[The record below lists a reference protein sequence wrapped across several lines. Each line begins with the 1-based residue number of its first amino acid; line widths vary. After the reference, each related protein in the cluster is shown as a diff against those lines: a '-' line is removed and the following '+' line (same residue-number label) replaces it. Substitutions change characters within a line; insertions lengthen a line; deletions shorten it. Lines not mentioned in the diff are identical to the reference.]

1 MRIFSYMKKSYLDGH
16 VIMSIIMVILVV
28 VLQVTILQTLFSKE
42 KYLIQK
48 ELYETTLWSIGYWS
62 GKEADRPDGIVRNS
76 EYIGSTREL
85 FINLGDKKYKF
96 KIDSL
101 ESAFEVEAMVSY
113 DLNLINPLTLANLDS
128 LVRGRLKNETQNIP
142 IVFRK
147 IDSLGNI
154 REVYPRG
161 NIIYMNMEEAGYI
174 RLGYISGE
182 RVGVLFNYSW
192 KNFLH
197 QFWWGILGV
206 IVIGSIIDVLIIV
219 FLMQIRKHRR
229 MKMLQE
235 RVFRQ
240 RLHDLGNP
248 ISVIEVI
255 LHRICEENPDVF
267 KKENERCWFET
278 GVNAAVMVK
287 QEISE
292 TLNMAVMLYTKRV
305 EWEEMNLQEELN
317 KLASEFKLANR
328 GKKEVNITVHALP
341 GQFKLSKQL
350 VYAIRNLVDNAV
362 KYSGDVADVTIT
374 VYREKKYLM
383 LTVADRG
390 KGIAEKDLPYI
401 FEEYWRVGKEKKT
414 TGYGLGLASV
424 RKIVRRHRGK
434 VFVVSSLGSGTKFT
448 IKIRDYGTKNKAFIR
463 RGSIG
468 NT

>member
-1 MRIFSYMKKSYLDGH
+1 
-16 VIMSIIMVILVV
+16 MSVMMVILVII
-28 VLQVTILQTLFSKE
+28 LQVAILQTLFSKE
-42 KYLIQK
+42 KYIIQK
-48 ELYETTLWSIGYWS
+48 ELYGTTLWCIGYWS

-76 EYIGSTREL
+76 GYIGRTREL
-85 FINLGDKKYKF
+85 LINLGDKEYKF

-101 ESAFEVEAMVSY
+101 ESAFEVEAIVNY
-113 DLNLINPLTLANLDS
+113 DLNLRNPLTLASLDS
-128 LVRGRLKNETQNIP
+128 LVRPRLKNRTQNIP

-147 IDSLGNI
+147 IDSLGNT
-154 REVYPRG
+154 REVYPRE
-161 NIIYMNMEEAGYI
+161 NITYMDMEEAGYI

-206 IVIGSIIDVLIIV
+206 IVVGSIIDVSIII

-248 ISVIEVI
+248 ISVIEIV
-255 LHRICEENPDVF
+255 LHSIYEENPDVF
-267 KKENERCWFET
+267 KKENERRWFET
-278 GVNAAVMVK
+278 GVNTAVMVK
-287 QEISE
+287 QEIAE

-328 GKKEVNITVHALP
+328 GKKEVNIGVNVLP

-362 KYSGDVADVTIT
+362 KYSGDVAEVTIT
-374 VYREKKYLM
+374 VYRERKYLII
-383 LTVADRG
+383 TVADRG

-424 RKIVRRHRGK
+424 RKIVRRHGGK

-448 IKIRDYGTKNKAFIR
+448 IKIHDHGKKNKAFIC

-468 NT
+468 NA

>member
-1 MRIFSYMKKSYLDGH
+1 MD
-16 VIMSIIMVILVV
+16 
-28 VLQVTILQTLFSKE
+28 
-42 KYLIQK
+42 
-48 ELYETTLWSIGYWS
+48 
-62 GKEADRPDGIVRNS
+62 
-76 EYIGSTREL
+76 
-85 FINLGDKKYKF
+85 
-96 KIDSL
+96 
-101 ESAFEVEAMVSY
+101 
-113 DLNLINPLTLANLDS
+113 
-128 LVRGRLKNETQNIP
+128 
-142 IVFRK
+142 
-147 IDSLGNI
+147 
-154 REVYPRG
+154 
-161 NIIYMNMEEAGYI
+161 MEEAGYI

-206 IVIGSIIDVLIIV
+206 IVVGSIIDVSIII

-248 ISVIEVI
+248 ISAIEVI
-255 LHRICEENPDVF
+255 LHSIREENPDVF
-267 KKENERCWFET
+267 KKDNERRWFET
-278 GVNAAVMVK
+278 GVNTAVMVK
-287 QEISE
+287 QEIAE

-305 EWEEMNLQEELN
+305 EWEEMNLREELN

-328 GKKEVNITVHALP
+328 GKKKVNIDVNVLP

-350 VYAIRNLVDNAV
+350 VYAIRNLIDNAV
-362 KYSGDVADVTIT
+362 KYSGDVAEVTIT
-374 VYREKKYLM
+374 VYRERKYLII
-383 LTVADRG
+383 TVADQG

-424 RKIVRRHRGK
+424 RKIVRRHGGK

-448 IKIRDYGTKNKAFIR
+448 IKIHDHGKKNKAFIC
-463 RGSIG
+463 RG
-468 NT
+468 

>member
-1 MRIFSYMKKSYLDGH
+1 MRIFSHIKENCLKGY
-16 VIMSIIMVILVV
+16 VVMSIMMVILVII
-28 VLQVTILQTLFSKE
+28 LQITILQTLFSRE
-42 KYLIQK
+42 KYMIQK
-48 ELYETTLWSIGYWS
+48 ELYETTLWCIGYWS
-62 GKEADRPDGIVRNS
+62 GKEADRPDGIARNS
-76 EYIGSTREL
+76 EYIGRTREL

-101 ESAFEVEAMVSY
+101 ESTFEVEAIVSY
-113 DLNLINPLTLANLDS
+113 DLNLRNPLTLAILDS
-128 LVRGRLKNETQNIP
+128 LVRPRLKNRTQNIS

-147 IDSLGNI
+147 IDSLGNT

-161 NIIYMNMEEAGYI
+161 NITYMDMEEAGYI

-206 IVIGSIIDVLIIV
+206 IVVGSIIDVSIII

-248 ISVIEVI
+248 ISAIEVI
-255 LHRICEENPDVF
+255 LHSIREENPDVF
-267 KKENERCWFET
+267 KKDNERRWFET
-278 GVNAAVMVK
+278 GVNTAVMVK
-287 QEISE
+287 QEIAE

-305 EWEEMNLQEELN
+305 EWEEMNLREELN

-328 GKKEVNITVHALP
+328 GKKKVNIDVNVLP

-350 VYAIRNLVDNAV
+350 VYAIRNLIDNAV
-362 KYSGDVADVTIT
+362 KYSGDVAEVTIT
-374 VYREKKYLM
+374 VYRERKYLII
-383 LTVADRG
+383 TVADQG

-424 RKIVRRHRGK
+424 RKIVRRHGGK
-434 VFVVSSLGSGTKFT
+434 VFMVSSLGSGTKFT
-448 IKIRDYGTKNKAFIR
+448 IKIHDHGKKNKAFIC
-463 RGSIG
+463 RG
-468 NT
+468 

>member
-1 MRIFSYMKKSYLDGH
+1 MRIFSHIKENCLKGY
-16 VIMSIIMVILVV
+16 VVMSIMMVILVII
-28 VLQVTILQTLFSKE
+28 LQITILQTLFSRE
-42 KYLIQK
+42 KYMIQK
-48 ELYETTLWSIGYWS
+48 ELYETTLWCIGYLS
-62 GKEADRPDGIVRNS
+62 GKEADRPDGIARNS
-76 EYIGSTREL
+76 GYIGRTREL

-101 ESAFEVEAMVSY
+101 ESTFEVEAIVSY
-113 DLNLINPLTLANLDS
+113 DLNLRNPLTLAILDS
-128 LVRGRLKNETQNIP
+128 LVRPRLKNRTQNIP

-147 IDSLGNI
+147 IDSLGNT

-161 NIIYMNMEEAGYI
+161 NITYMDMEEAGYI

-206 IVIGSIIDVLIIV
+206 IVVGSIIDVSIII

-248 ISVIEVI
+248 ISAIEVI
-255 LHRICEENPDVF
+255 LHSIREENPDVF
-267 KKENERCWFET
+267 KKENERRWFET
-278 GVNAAVMVK
+278 GVNTAVMVK
-287 QEISE
+287 QEIAE

-305 EWEEMNLQEELN
+305 EWEEMNLREELN

-328 GKKEVNITVHALP
+328 GKKKVNIDVNALP

-362 KYSGDVADVTIT
+362 KYSPEGSEVKIEAIPYDSFLCFAVKDQGPGIREAEQGLIFRRFYRSPEAGKLPGFGIGLYLAREILSRQGGYIKVTS
-374 VYREKKYLM
+374 KPG
-383 LTVADRG
+383 RG
-390 KGIAEKDLPYI
+390 AVFQMFLPLYH
-401 FEEYWRVGKEKKT
+401 
-414 TGYGLGLASV
+414 SC
-424 RKIVRRHRGK
+424 
-434 VFVVSSLGSGTKFT
+434 
-448 IKIRDYGTKNKAFIR
+448 
-463 RGSIG
+463 
-468 NT
+468 